1 MSRSFIP
8 GLAARF
14 AASRLVAGALAAV
27 STLPVLA
34 QSPAAPVPQR
44 LDPLSVTA
52 SRGLQ
57 PTVDLLADVTVIGRD
72 EIARSGVQSLAEL
85 LQRQPGTE
93 IVQNGGPASVSG
105 VFLRGANTT
114 QTLVLVDGIRLT
126 SSTTGSTAL
135 EAIPLDQ
142 IERIEMLRGPA
153 SSLYGADAIG
163 GVIQVFTRRGTE
175 DFSANVA
182 AGYGTYS
189 TRTVTGGAS
198 GSAGPLRLSVQ
209 GGATRSAG
217 FNAIVN
223 PSNFSFND
231 DPDGYDNANVSVY
244 AALPWADGQQLTA
257 QYFRNRLNAQLDGVP
272 GSDDR
277 TITTLETWQVASR
290 NRLAPFW
297 VSLLVAGEGVDD
309 SVSQTG
315 FGDFPFRTTQRQ
327 YLWQNELT
335 LPLGVLTAGFERR
348 EERVTTTDSFP
359 VTSRDTNSAFGI
371 YRLQYGANSLQAN
384 IRRDDS
390 SQYGGKTTGAV
401 AYGYQFAQSFRV
413 TAGASTGFRA
423 PTFNDLYFPGFSNP
437 SLVPETSRNVELGAY
452 LYGTAMG
459 GTWEARAIAYR
470 NRVSELI
477 VLQCDADFNCIP
489 HNVQRATLEGVTLG
503 LNARF
508 GDTTIG
514 ASLDL
519 ANPEDDLTGMLLPRR
534 ARQHGAVTLGQ
545 PIGAVRLGADV
556 IASSYR
562 YDDAANTRRL
572 AGYGILNLT
581 AEWDIAKG
589 WTLFARANNVF
600 DQDYQLA
607 ADFSTGGATL
617 FAGLRWRP

>member
-1 MSRSFIP
+1 MSRTFSP

-14 AASRLVAGALAAV
+14 AAACVIACALAAV
-27 STLPVLA
+27 PAQSGLA
-34 QSPAAPVPQR
+34 QGTAAPIAQR
-44 LDPLSVTA
+44 LDPLSVIAT
-52 SRGLQ
+52 RGLQ
-57 PTVDLLADVTVIGRD
+57 PATDTLADVTVIGRD

-85 LQRQPGTE
+85 LQRQPGAE
-93 IVQNGGPASVSG
+93 IVQNGGPGSVSG
-105 VFLRGANTT
+105 VFLRGANTA
-114 QTLVLVDGIRLT
+114 QTLVLVDGVRLT
-126 SSTTGSTAL
+126 SSTSGATAL

-142 IERIEMLRGPA
+142 IERIEVLRGPA

-163 GVIQVFTRRGTE
+163 GVIQVFTRRGTA

-189 TRTVTGGAS
+189 TRTMTGGVS
-198 GSAGPLRLSVQ
+198 GSVGPLRLSVQ
-209 GGATRSAG
+209 GGATKSVG

-231 DPDGYDNANVSVY
+231 DPDGYDNANVSAY
-244 AALPWADGQQLTA
+244 AMLPWAEGQQVTA
-257 QYFRNRLNAQLDGVP
+257 QYFRNRLNAQFDG
-272 GSDDR
+272 GADSDDR
-277 TITTLETWQVASR
+277 TIMTVETWQVASR
-290 NRLAPFW
+290 NQLAPFW
-297 VSLLVAGEGVDD
+297 VSLFAAGEGTDD

-315 FGDFPFRTTQRQ
+315 LGNFPFNTTQRQ
-327 YLWQNELT
+327 YLWQNEFT
-335 LPLGVLTAGFERR
+335 LPLGVLTAGLERR
-348 EERVTTTDSFP
+348 EERITTNDHFA
-359 VTSRDTNSAFGI
+359 VTSRNTDSAFGI

-401 AYGYQFAQSFRV
+401 AYGYQFAPSFRM
-413 TAGASTGFRA
+413 TAGASTGFRP
-423 PTFNDLYFPGFSNP
+423 PTFNDLYFPDFSNP
-437 SLVPETSRNVELGAY
+437 LLEPETSRNVEIGAY
-452 LYGTAMG
+452 LYGSTTDV
-459 GTWEARAIAYR
+459 TWEARAIGYR
-470 NRVSELI
+470 NRVSQLI
-477 VLQCDADFNCIP
+477 VLDSNFIAQ
-489 HNVQRATLEGVTLG
+489 NVQRALLEGVTLG
-503 LNARF
+503 FNAQF
-508 GDTTIG
+508 GATTIT

-519 ANPEDDLTGMLLPRR
+519 ASPEDAATGMLLPRR
-534 ARQHGAVTLGQ
+534 ARQHGALTLGHT
-545 PIGAVRLGADV
+545 IGGVRLGAEV

-581 AEWDIAKG
+581 VEWDVAKG